1 MLEPSPAFADAALQ
15 QVSLHCPFEEFLGY
29 GNQNTVYT
37 AVCTVKALITDGW
50 HAAMLTFGKKLRD
63 GRLAAQSFFLRKSI
77 RTLAVHDYLDR

>member
-1 MLEPSPAFADAALQ
+1 MLLTAPAFADAALQ

-77 RTLAVHDYLDR
+77 TNLTLHD